1 MIKIKHWIQSFIV
14 VSFDNT
20 EGQIIDL
27 VYPPEKEYTKRC
39 LKNISFYS
47 LPDTGS
53 TTVQSPTVSH
63 NFTFL
68 LQSKTKSLNGV
79 VHFVKLKSK
88 TAKRGYVQRSLVLIS
103 EHNFHQLF
111 LKVVSLIGQV
121 SLIEED
127 PTPMLKRA
135 FEEIEKNWPKEINPQ
150 EVVGLK
156 IFGRTLNSYFPSK
169 LKLSI
174 AKPLPPRDVVTNLYS
189 NSNYI
194 CCDGFYGVDIN
205 LYSFFRNRIKELPLL
220 WQLMIGQENL
230 LITSDQASLSSTM
243 VLLLPS
249 LIYPLIFKGT
259 LYPYFTVQNSGLSKL
274 AKKTFS
280 KPKQDPNIK
289 GNNNN
294 KKKKKKN
301 KKSNNLQDFRNDG
314 IILGN
319 SDPIF
324 AQKILCHWE
333 NKWFLKSPSSKKKNK
348 KSQFV
353 NEGYFS
359 KTKPLTKFGSLI
371 LKRLSKINKSKVEQE
386 EKNIKCNLLLRKY
399 FFVLT
404 RKFLLPLEEY
414 FLFLIEK
421 LNPIL
426 PFYSDPIFKGFD
438 ENEFLQ
444 KFKDGQLSCDFNN
457 PGQWAPLYNKFIHT
471 DTFMVWYETNKQRVI
486 QQYSQLYVN
495 KILNFDIQSHIS
507 NMNDTDKVDLFY
519 RITEKSQTIPIS
531 TNIDL
536 KNKIFQMLKIILSTL
551 PNQYQQNLS
560 EKLKQLEEA
569 INDESSSTGGDSET
583 ESETSEEN

>member
-1 MIKIKHWIQSFIV
+1 M
-14 VSFDNT
+14 
-20 EGQIIDL
+20 
-27 VYPPEKEYTKRC
+27 EYTKRC
-39 LKNISFYS
+39 LKNICFYS

-53 TTVQSPTVSH
+53 TTVQSQTVSH

-68 LQSKTKSLNGV
+68 LQSKAQSLHGV
-79 VHFVKLKSK
+79 VHFMKLKNK
-88 TAKRGYVQRSLVLIS
+88 TVKRGYVQRSLVLIS

-174 AKPLPPRDVVTNLYS
+174 AKPLPKRDVVTNLYS

-205 LYSFFRNRIKELPLL
+205 LYSFFRNRIKELPIL
-220 WQLMIGQENL
+220 WQLMIGQENI
-230 LITSDQASLSSTM
+230 LITSNQASLSSTM

-289 GNNNN
+289 GKT
-294 KKKKKKN
+294 KKKNKKN
-301 KKSNNLQDFRNDG
+301 KKSNNLENFRNDG

-359 KTKPLTKFGSLI
+359 RTKPLQKFGSLI
-371 LKRLSKINKSKVEQE
+371 LKRLSKINKSSLEQE

-404 RKFLLPLEEY
+404 RTFLLPLEEY

-426 PFYSDPIFKGFD
+426 PFYSNPIFRGFN

-444 KFKDGQLSCDFNN
+444 KFKDGQLSCDLNN
-457 PGQWAPLYNKFIHT
+457 PEKWAPLYNKFIHT
-471 DTFMVWYETNKQRVI
+471 DTFMVWYETNKRRAI
-486 QQYSQLYVN
+486 QKYSELYVN
-495 KILNFDIQSHIS
+495 KILNFNIQSHIS
-507 NMNDTDKVDLFY
+507 NLKDTDKVDLFY
-519 RITEKSQTIPIS
+519 RIIEKSQTLPIS

-536 KNKIFQMLKIILSTL
+536 KNKILQILKIILSTL

-560 EKLKQLEEA
+560 EKLKQLEA
-569 INDESSSTGGDSET
+569 IHDESSSTESDSET
-583 ESETSEEN
+583 ESETGEEN